1 MAEGVAGTV
10 DARTLAVPQ
19 REHPVV
25 LALTADLGLLRAPD
39 CGGCQV
45 FIDPGHEN
53 DVVRVEV
60 LLGLAKLVVQATQR

>member
-10 DARTLAVPQ
+10 DARALAVPE

-25 LALTADLGLLRAPD
+25 LALAADLGLLRTPD
-39 CGGCQV
+39 RSGCQV
-45 FIDPGHEN
+45 FVDPGHEN

-60 LLGLAKLVVQATQR
+60 LLGLAELVVQATQR